1 MSDTAIASAATQ
13 RFKRNQYL
21 LDHNP
26 GADITVELGQLYH
39 FMAPKD
45 RGGAE
50 TCTLSPT
57 EFGAKT
63 SFLASSLRRPE
74 ASVRAIHAAPRVA
87 IDLPPGMTM
96 VLGGSGSGKSK
107 FTMGVAAH
115 STDVL
120 YARYGEPLDPYFLAA
135 VQQDAGVMLV
145 DHEVQLAEMIARFMA
160 TDSLEVMIVDSLR
173 YRFYSGDGATGTGG
187 VNMTLFAALTFLD
200 VAIAQADKALV
211 VVVNPL
217 TPDEKAFAALREVA
231 RGSVSCLIE
240 MKDPNSAV
248 ITDRYRGRADH
259 TVRLP
264 GDRKTWVPSSAV
276 TASMSANSAT
286 SASLGF
292 LTK

>member
-1 MSDTAIASAATQ
+1 MSNTVTSSAVTQ
-13 RFKRNQYL
+13 RFKRNQDL
-21 LDHNP
+21 LYYKAD
-26 GADITVELGQLYH
+26 ADITVELGQLYH

-45 RGGAE
+45 RAGAE
-50 TCTLSPT
+50 MCTLSST
-57 EFGAKT
+57 ELGAKT
-63 SFLASSLRRPE
+63 SFLAPALRRSE
-74 ASVRAIHAAPRVA
+74 TNVRTVHAAPRVA

-120 YARYGEPLDPYFLAA
+120 YARYGEPLDPHFLAA
-135 VQQDAGVMLV
+135 MQQDAGVMLV

-160 TDSLEVMIVDSLR
+160 TDLLEVMIVDSLR
-173 YRFYSGDGATGTGG
+173 YRFYSGDGATGAGG

-200 VAIAQADKALV
+200 VAVAQADKSLV

-240 MKDPNSAV
+240 MKDPNTAV

-259 TVRLP
+259 NIRLP
-264 GDRKTWVPSSAV
+264 GDRKTWAPSS
-276 TASMSANSAT
+276 TMTSSISANSAT